1 MPTAE
6 QTNALQ
12 DDIAAGKLERAF
24 PERDLLIFELL
35 YGCGLR
41 ISEPG
46 ADLAA
51 AAAGH
56 LAFLIGF
63 TLVGGLWGA
72 REFTR
77 RLRS

>member
-1 MPTAE
+1 MCSSD
-6 QTNALQ
+6 LR
-12 DDIAAGKLERAF
+12 AATTGT
-24 PERDLLIFELL
+24 
-35 YGCGLR
+35 G
-41 ISEPG
+41 S
-46 ADLAA
+46 AA